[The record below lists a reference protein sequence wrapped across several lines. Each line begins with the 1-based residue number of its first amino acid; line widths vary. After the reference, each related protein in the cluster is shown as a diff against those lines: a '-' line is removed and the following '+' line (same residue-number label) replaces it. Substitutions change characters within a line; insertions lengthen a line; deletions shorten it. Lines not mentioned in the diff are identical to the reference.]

1 MKNLKKLLPVIA
13 VVIGLGIFF
22 GASAFKSINQK
33 TTTLKYR
40 FTGTSTT
47 ELHDI
52 SKWDDVS
59 AQPTPAPCETGDELP
74 CLVEFQTSE
83 YDNIQDFIDQN
94 EEVSDM
100 VATLKVTTLK
110 D

>member
-13 VVIGLGIFF
+13 IVLGLGIFF
-22 GASAFKSINQK
+22 SASAFKSNQH
-33 TTTLKYR
+33 TTTVKYR
-40 FTGTSTT
+40 FTGTSTAD
-47 ELHDI
+47 LHDI

-59 AQPTPAPCETGDELP
+59 AQPTPTPCEVGTELP

-83 YDNIQDFIDQN
+83 YDNIQDFLDQN
-94 EEVSDM
+94 EDVSDM
-100 VATLKVTTLK
+100 IATDRVISLK